1 MTLAWIKLFFP
12 YFKWIKPECRIKMIT
27 DMHRHNEGHDA
38 GAVLISEIKKL
49 GIEIDFSFFVSD
61 F

>member
-1 MTLAWIKLFFP
+1 
-12 YFKWIKPECRIKMIT
+12 
-27 DMHRHNEGHDA
+27 MHRHNEGHDA